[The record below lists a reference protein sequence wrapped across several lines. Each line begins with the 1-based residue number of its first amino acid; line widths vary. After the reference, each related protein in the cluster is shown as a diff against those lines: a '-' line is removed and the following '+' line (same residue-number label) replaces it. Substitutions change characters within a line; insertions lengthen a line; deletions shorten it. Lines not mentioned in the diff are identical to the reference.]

1 MKPAP
6 SYGGQAVIEGVM
18 MRGPDTW
25 AVACRCPDNS
35 ISVEKRPV
43 ESVTLRFPFL
53 KWPFIRGSVVLI
65 ESMAIGVRALNYS
78 AGRATGGE
86 DEPVP
91 PREVTGTIILALSL
105 AVVLFIV
112 APALPA
118 HLMKPLVSGGL
129 GQNLLEGAIR
139 VSVFLAYV
147 AGIGLIKD
155 IQRVFRYHGAEHKVI
170 NAFEAGV
177 ELTPANVR
185 PYPVV
190 HPRCGTGFL
199 LLVIMLT
206 VFVFVPLPL
215 EPLWWRIASR
225 ILVLPLVV
233 GMAYEFV
240 KFAAR
245 RPKSL
250 WGGVLTAPGL
260 ALQRLT
266 TREPTDDQV
275 EVAIAALNAVRL
287 DEGKEGDPNAGQT
300 RGFGR
305 KI

>member
-1 MKPAP
+1 MKPTP

-65 ESMAIGVRALNYS
+65 ESMAIGVRALNHS
-78 AGRATGGE
+78 AGRAAGGE
-86 DEPVP
+86 DVP
-91 PREVTGTIILALSL
+91 ISPQEMIGTIILALGL

-112 APALPA
+112 VPALLA
-118 HLMKPLVSGGL
+118 HLMKPLVPGGL
-129 GQNLLEGAIR
+129 GQNLLESAIR
-139 VSVFLAYV
+139 VLVFLAYV

-155 IQRVFRYHGAEHKVI
+155 IQRVFQYHGAEHKVI

-199 LLVIMLT
+199 LLVIVLT
-206 VFVFVPLPL
+206 VFVFVLL
-215 EPLWWRIASR
+215 AVDPLWWRIVSR
-225 ILVLPLVV
+225 ILLLPLVV
-233 GMAYEFV
+233 GMAYEFI

-250 WGGVLTAPGL
+250 WSGLLTAPGL
-260 ALQRLT
+260 ALQLLT
-266 TREPTDDQV
+266 TREPSDDQV

-287 DEGKEGDPNAGQT
+287 DEE
-300 RGFGR
+300 
-305 KI
+305 